1 MVSKRED
8 KKEEKQSIKDEL
20 KEEEEEELQEMET
33 QKVELVEEAKSDE
46 LQLPF
51 QREKIT
57 NYMWKLLIVRRAEIR
72 DVIFKKTNNAGQVS
86 LIDGWII
93 DDDELEKKVLE
104 KISNDRALPIDMAKE
119 INAHKRDVYL
129 VSSSQG
135 VYYSLL
141 RNIIPKLKNGSVI
154 VGIAYQQSDY
164 PQPMV
169 VLVHPSQLLQ
179 LKAQYEAW
187 VKSQK

>member
-1 MVSKRED
+1 MVNR
-8 KKEEKQSIKDEL
+8 KEERQSIKDEL

-93 DDDELEKKVLE
+93 DDDELENKVLE
-104 KISNDRALPIDMAKE
+104 KINNDRALPIDMVKE
-119 INAHKRDVYL
+119 INAHRKEVNL

-141 RNIIPKLKNGSVI
+141 RNVIPKLKNGAVI

-169 VLVHPSQLLQ
+169 VLVHPTELEK
-179 LKAQYEAW
+179 LKAQYEALQ
-187 VKSQK
+187 KSKK

>member
-1 MVSKRED
+1 MVNR
-8 KKEEKQSIKDEL
+8 KEERQSIKDEL

-93 DDDELEKKVLE
+93 DDDELENKVLE
-104 KISNDRALPIDMAKE
+104 KINNDRALPIDMVKE
-119 INAHKRDVYL
+119 INAHRKEVNL

-141 RNIIPKLKNGSVI
+141 RNVIPKLKNGSVI

-169 VLVHPSQLLQ
+169 VLVHPTELLS
-179 LKAQYEAW
+179 LKAQYEAL
-187 VKSQK
+187 QKNKK

>member
-93 DDDELEKKVLE
+93 DDDELENKVLE
-104 KISNDRALPIDMAKE
+104 KISNDRALPIDMVKE

>member
-1 MVSKRED
+1 MVSERKNI
-8 KKEEKQSIKDEL
+8 KEEL
-20 KEEEEEELQEMET
+20 KEENEEEELEEEEVQT
-33 QKVELVEEAKSDE
+33 QKIELVEEAKSDE

-72 DVIFKKTNNAGQVS
+72 DVVFKKTNNAGQVS

-93 DDDELEKKVLE
+93 DDDELENKVLE
-104 KISNDRALPIDMAKE
+104 KISNDRALPIDMVKE

>member
-1 MVSKRED
+1 MVSK
-8 KKEEKQSIKDEL
+8 KEERQSIKDEL
-20 KEEEEEELQEMET
+20 KEEEELEEEEIQT
-33 QKVELVEEAKSDE
+33 QKIEIQEEAKSDE
-46 LQLPF
+46 IALPF
-51 QREKIT
+51 QRENIG
-57 NYMWKLLIVRRAEIR
+57 NYMWKLLIVKRVEIR
-72 DVIFKKTNNAGQVS
+72 DVVFKKTNNPGQVS

-93 DDDELEKKVLE
+93 DDDELENKVLE
-104 KISNDRALPIDMAKE
+104 KINSDRALPIDLVKE

-141 RNIIPKLKNGSVI
+141 RNVIPKLKNGSVI

-169 VLVHPSQLLQ
+169 ILTHPSQLLQ

-187 VKSQK
+187 AKSKK

>member
-1 MVSKRED
+1 MVNR
-8 KKEEKQSIKDEL
+8 KEERQSIKDEL

-93 DDDELEKKVLE
+93 DDDELENKVLE
-104 KISNDRALPIDMAKE
+104 KINNDRALPIDMVKE
-119 INAHKRDVYL
+119 INAHRKEVNL

-141 RNIIPKLKNGSVI
+141 RNVIPKLKNGAVI

-169 VLVHPSQLLQ
+169 VLVHPTELETKGSI
-179 LKAQYEAW
+179 
-187 VKSQK
+187 

>member
-1 MVSKRED
+1 MVN
-8 KKEEKQSIKDEL
+8 KEKSIKEEL
-20 KEEEEEELQEMET
+20 KEENEEEELEGEEVQT

-46 LQLPF
+46 LALPF
-51 QREKIT
+51 QRENIG
-57 NYMWKLLIVRRAEIR
+57 NYMWRLLIVKKVEVR
-72 DVIFKKTNNAGQVS
+72 DVVFKKTNNAGQVS

-93 DDDELEKKVLE
+93 DDPEIEEKVMKE
-104 KISNDRALPIDMAKE
+104 IIDNRTLPITLIKE
-119 INAHKRDVYL
+119 INAHKREVNL

-141 RNIIPKLKNGSVI
+141 RNVIPKLKNGSVI

-169 VLVHPSQLLQ
+169 VLVHPTELEK
-179 LKAQYEAW
+179 LKAQYEALQ
-187 VKSQK
+187 KSKK

>member
-33 QKVELVEEAKSDE
+33 QKVELVEEAKNDE

-93 DDDELEKKVLE
+93 DDDELENKVLE
-104 KISNDRALPIDMAKE
+104 KISNDRALPIDMVKE

>member
-1 MVSKRED
+1 MVESK
-8 KKEEKQSIKDEL
+8 KSIKEEL
-20 KEEEEEELQEMET
+20 KEEEEEPEEELQEAET

-46 LQLPF
+46 IVLPF
-51 QREKIT
+51 ARE
-57 NYMWKLLIVRRAEIR
+57 NLNAYMWRLLIIKKVEIH
-72 DVIFKKTNNAGQVS
+72 DVVFKKTGNAGQVS
-86 LIDGWII
+86 LIDGWVI
-93 DDDELEKKVLE
+93 DDPKLEEEVLQ
-104 KISNDRALPIDMAKE
+104 KIVNDQTLPIDLVKQ
-119 INAHKRDVYL
+119 INAHRKDVYL

-141 RNIIPKLKNGSVI
+141 RNVIPKLKNGSVI

-179 LKAQYEAW
+179 LKAQYEALT
-187 VKSQK
+187 KSKR